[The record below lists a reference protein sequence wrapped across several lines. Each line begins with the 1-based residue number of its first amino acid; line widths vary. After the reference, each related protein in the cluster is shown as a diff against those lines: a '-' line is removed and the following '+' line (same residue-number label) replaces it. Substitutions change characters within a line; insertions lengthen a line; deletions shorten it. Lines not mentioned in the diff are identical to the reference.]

1 VSGFISTDTPLLSQ
15 PENENIEIKLEDSLI
30 KIPIR
35 NFSSLFSS
43 LYLVLLCSIL
53 LLLKLSKT

>member
-15 PENENIEIKLEDSLI
+15 AENENIEIKLEDSLI

>member
-15 PENENIEIKLEDSLI
+15 AENENIEIKLEDSLI

-43 LYLVLLCSIL
+43 L